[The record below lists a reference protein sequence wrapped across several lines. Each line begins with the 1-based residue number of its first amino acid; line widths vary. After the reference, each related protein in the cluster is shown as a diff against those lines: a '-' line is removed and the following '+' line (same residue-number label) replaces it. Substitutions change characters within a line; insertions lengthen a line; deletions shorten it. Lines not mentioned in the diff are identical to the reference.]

1 MPPSAPCPCR
11 WAWGVPCSGSSLGT
25 VLAGGLGAAPVYTRG
40 CDGEQDLTGALFL
53 AFAAM
58 HSRDLDKED
67 LHVIITCE

>member
-1 MPPSAPCPCR
+1 MCLAQVPP
-11 WAWGVPCSGSSLGT
+11 WALCLQGGWGR
-25 VLAGGLGAAPVYTRG
+25 GAAPVYTRG